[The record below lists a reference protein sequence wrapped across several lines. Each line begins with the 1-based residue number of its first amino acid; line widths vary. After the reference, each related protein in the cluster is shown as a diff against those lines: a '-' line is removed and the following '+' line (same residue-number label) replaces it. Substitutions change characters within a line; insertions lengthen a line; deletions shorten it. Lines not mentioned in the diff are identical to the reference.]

1 MLCALS
7 DAEVGSVCSGNTSS
21 INTIVVRFMVRCRY
35 NRDCELVVA
44 MHPTRTKEKRTLKL
58 FIVRWTSDSHPYEAQ
73 YNLASIQN
81 VQLCLDY
88 KELALVLLQA
98 SIL

>member
-58 FIVRWTSDSHPYEAQ
+58 FIVRWTSGAGFSYI
-73 YNLASIQN
+73 LKLRIS
-81 VQLCLDY
+81 QLPC
-88 KELALVLLQA
+88 
-98 SIL
+98 